1 MGGPPMVAALSRRV
15 ATATP
20 VALVGPAV
28 SSATGSGSSPISLG
42 GGALVSLLLPGF
54 RKRERRKRG
63 ERELRTLFWRKL
75 RVGGR
80 AIELGRLRV
89 T

>member
-20 VALVGPAV
+20 VALVGPVV
-28 SSATGSGSSPISLG
+28 SSATGSGSSSISLG

-63 ERELRTLFWRKL
+63 ERSYEPYSGGNYELVVAQLSL
-75 RVGGR
+75 GGC
-80 AIELGRLRV
+80 E
-89 T
+89 